1 MSTTTWKLDPAHT
14 QIEFKV
20 KHMMFT
26 TVTGTFT
33 NFGADVVTE
42 GENFMS
48 AKISF
53 YAETASITTH
63 SEQRD
68 AHLRSADFFESE
80 KYPRM
85 TFSATGFRMV
95 DNDGSYEMIGDL
107 TIRDI
112 TKSVK
117 LGVEFGGILKNPW
130 GQEVAG
136 FTISGK
142 INRKDWNLNW
152 NAALEAGGFLVSDDV
167 RIQCEVQLLKA

>member
-1 MSTTTWKLDPAHT
+1 MSQTIWKLDPAHT

-20 KHMMFT
+20 KHMMVT

-33 NFGADVVTE
+33 NFGAEVTTE

-48 AKISF
+48 AQVSF
-53 YAETASITTH
+53 WADTASVTTH
-63 SEQRD
+63 NEQRD
-68 AHLRSADFFESE
+68 GHLRSGDFFESE
-80 KYPRM
+80 KYPKM
-85 TFSATGFRMV
+85 TFVATGFRAV
-95 DNDGSYEMIGDL
+95 DNDGSYEMVGDL

-112 TKSVK
+112 TKNVK

-130 GQEVAG
+130 GQEIAG

-152 NAALEAGGFLVSDDV
+152 NAALEAGGLLVSDEV
-167 RIQCEVQLLKA
+167 RIHCEVQLIKA